1 MILIFLRGALAGMWM
16 LLIFTMS
23 AQVGSES
30 AALSGSVTD
39 TVLSVLSFFQSDI
52 REIIDVEQFEST
64 LRTLAHFF
72 LYFIFAIWIYNFLWS
87 FFKDWF
93 RLITESTMIAL
104 LVAILDET
112 LQAQIPGR
120 AMQLTDIYT
129 DFFGALFGAM
139 ALTLVFYKLK
149 RVT

>member
-30 AALSGSVTD
+30 AALSGSVAD
-39 TVLSVLSFFQSDI
+39 TVLSVLGFFQSDI

-72 LYFIFAIWIYNFLWS
+72 LYFIFAIWVYNFLWS

-129 DFFGALFGAM
+129 DFFGALFGTM